1 MTTATVP
8 QVEQIDPAAILVDR
22 NIRTADVDPDL
33 DASIKAHGVLVPIL
47 AVRTSDGKVR
57 ARDGH
62 RRLTAATRHGLTA
75 VPVLITGDEDD
86 ADADRIIRQYVI
98 NEHRAGLTTTERA
111 EVVQQLLDL
120 GLTAGQVTRRARIPK
135 RDVEAA
141 AAVAASQ
148 AATQAAAANP
158 GLTLDMAAGIAEFG
172 DDEEAVKYLTDA
184 AAEDPGRFQH
194 TLARLREQRAELAD
208 YQALRAEIEASGVTV
223 ADHQPP
229 WSNRVMYLADSD
241 GKRLDEEAHKAC
253 PGHVVYIMA
262 RGWTDDDG
270 NRVFDTQAFCT
281 DPQANGHRDR
291 DGSTS
296 SAPAKSAEEQT
307 AERRRVLAG
316 NRAWKASTSVRQ
328 DWLRNELL
336 ARSKPPAGALAFL
349 AAAIARRDDPVRYAM
364 ERGHDMAR
372 DLLGIGRAEPQPGL
386 YSAHEIADAMDG
398 AGEPRA
404 TVMLLAVVLGAFEQR
419 AADPQFNWRTPKGG
433 YAKDA
438 ARYLAQLEAWGYF
451 PSDIERAVMN
461 GEDWKQPDK

>member
-47 AVRTSDGKVR
+47 AVRTSDGQIR

-62 RRLTAATRHGLTA
+62 RRLTAAIRHGLTA

-86 ADADRIIRQYVI
+86 DAADRIIRQYVI
-98 NEHRAGLTTTERA
+98 NEHRASLTTSERTA
-111 EVVQQLLDL
+111 VVQQLLDL

-135 RDVEAA
+135 RHVEAA
-141 AAVAASQ
+141 QAVAASH
-148 AATQAAAANP
+148 AATAAAAANP
-158 GLTLDMAAGIAEFG
+158 ALTLDMAAGIAEFDG
-172 DDEEAVKYLTDA
+172 EADAVQALTDS
-184 AAEDPGRFQH
+184 AAEGPGRFEH
-194 TLARLREQRAELAD
+194 ALARLREQRAEQQD

-223 ADHQPP
+223 VDYQPD
-229 WSNRVMYLADSD
+229 WSNRVMYLADGD

-253 PGHVVYIMA
+253 PGHVVYIVA

-270 NRVFDTQAFCT
+270 NRVFDIQTYCT
-281 DPQANGHRDR
+281 DPQANGHLDR
-291 DGSTS
+291 AS
-296 SAPAKSAEEQT
+296 SSGTAKSPEDQT
-307 AERRRVLAG
+307 EERRRVRAG
-316 NRAWKASTSVRQ
+316 NTAWNASTSVRQ

-349 AAAIARRDDPVRYAM
+349 AAAIARRDDPIRYAM
-364 ERGHDMAR
+364 ERGHGMAR
-372 DLLGIGRAEPQPGL
+372 DLLGIGKAEPQPGL
-386 YSAHEIADAMDG
+386 YSAHEIAGAMDG
-398 AGEPRA
+398 AGEPRT

-433 YAKDA
+433 YAKDT
-438 ARYLAQLEAWGYF
+438 ARYLSQLEAWGYF
-451 PSDIERAVMN
+451 PSDIERAVID
-461 GEDWKQPDK
+461 GKTWKQPEK